1 MKNFDYVIIMKKMQ
15 KENLTAN
22 DNIRRKMMT
31 FSFYELKSRNQALK
45 RKREQKNKLTIKGFC
60 LIISNTIP

>member
-1 MKNFDYVIIMKKMQ
+1 MQ

-22 DNIRRKMMT
+22 SNIRRKMMT

-45 RKREQKNKLTIKGFC
+45 KKKGAKKQIDNKRFLLDNFKHYSIAAFDF
-60 LIISNTIP
+60 